1 MIHSKLNISD
11 DKYIPIKFSYLN
23 HTNQEENIHCQ
34 GLPKQKYSRKDYKGE
49 DRYIWV
55 LKI

>member
-1 MIHSKLNISD
+1 MINSKLNISD
-11 DKYIPIKFSYLN
+11 DIYIPIKFSYLS

-34 GLPKQKYSRKDYKGE
+34 GIPKQKYSRKGCKRE
-49 DRYIWV
+49 ERYIWV

>member
-1 MIHSKLNISD
+1 MINSKLNISD

-34 GLPKQKYSRKDYKGE
+34 GLPKRKYSRKDYKGE